1 MEVEGEGEGEEEE
14 NLLLLKVQAT
24 NSQLRRGVEEEE
36 EVVVMVAARLYW
48 YSAHWKN
55 GEERI
60 LEWLPAELSTSL
72 NWKIED
78 GKIKMTTW

>member
-1 MEVEGEGEGEEEE
+1 MEVEEGEGEEEE
-14 NLLLLKVQAT
+14 NLLLLKVQAA
-24 NSQLRRGVEEEE
+24 NSQLRRGEEEE
-36 EVVVMVAARLYW
+36 EVVARLYW
-48 YSAHWKN
+48 YSAHWKS

-60 LEWLPAELSTSL
+60 LESLPAELSTSL